1 MFKSVH
7 PIGDSDPQHI
17 PVRDLAPG
25 VAFYVNVL
33 GFQVTEITSTHANL
47 HRDAVQIRLDKNDLD
62 PEQFSL
68 YFEVEDVAALREE
81 YAAKLLHPSE
91 LRMDTYGEN
100 RYQVF
105 FVKEPYGVCFCLGT
119 KQLA

>member
-1 MFKSVH
+1 MFIRVH
-7 PIGDSDPQHI
+7 PIGDSDPQRV
-17 PVRDLAPG
+17 PVRDVAPS

-33 GFQVTEITSTHANL
+33 GFEVAEVTSTHASL
-47 HRDAVQIRLDKNDLD
+47 TRDAAQIRLEKNDLD

-68 YFEVEDVAALREE
+68 YFEVENVAALREE

-91 LRMDTYGEN
+91 LRMDSYGEN

-119 KQLA
+119 KQS

>member
-7 PIGDSDPQHI
+7 PIGDSDPQRV
-17 PVRDLAPG
+17 PVRDLAPSI
-25 VAFYVNVL
+25 AFYVNVL
-33 GFQVTEITSTHANL
+33 GFEVSHVDSERARLRRDDVEIHL
-47 HRDAVQIRLDKNDLD
+47 EKNNLD

-68 YFEVEDVAALREE
+68 YFEVQDVNALRQE
-81 YAAKLLHPSE
+81 YDAKLLHPSP
-91 LRMDTYGEN
+91 LRVDEYGEN

-119 KQLA
+119 EQN

>member
-7 PIGDSDPQHI
+7 PIGESDPQRV
-17 PVRDLAPG
+17 PVRDLAPS

-33 GFQVTEITSTHANL
+33 GFHLSQLDATSAQL
-47 HRDAVQIRLDKNDLD
+47 QRDAVQIRLEKNELD

-68 YFEVEDVAALREE
+68 YFEVEDVAALRQE
-81 YAAKLLHPSE
+81 YVAKLLHPSE
-91 LRMDTYGEN
+91 VRIDAYGEN

-119 KQLA
+119 KQN

>member
-7 PIGDSDPQHI
+7 PIGDSDPQRV
-17 PVRDLAPG
+17 PVRDLAPS

-33 GFQVTEITSTHANL
+33 GFEVAKVASTDANL
-47 HRDAVQIRLDKNDLD
+47 TRDAVQIRLEKNDLD

-68 YFEVEDVAALREE
+68 YFEVSDVVALREE

-91 LRMDTYGEN
+91 LRLDTYGEN

-119 KQLA
+119 KQ